1 MSTLNSIGSIKSTG
15 SSDFDKVN
23 TVYNINECISLA
35 QKGMGDGHN
44 SRNGHND
51 NEIYNF
57 FGYKDLNSK
66 DIVDKINN
74 CDDLLKY
81 YKSMDC
87 RDKKMV
93 KPTLLSSTKYAS
105 IFGNKFPVITKFQ
118 ELGCQNKQAFNN
130 VLDKAC
136 KIVDKYPHGECWL
149 APNDKTKNAIF
160 TNVGD
165 VNVYVTPDKKN
176 GKQMTKEQLQISR
189 IDGDIDLTSD
199 KIKAL
204 ENEQEYNKLYKKAIK
219 EGKSFDDVYKQY
231 TDDNRKKED
240 KTNMR
245 EISDII

>member
-66 DIVDKINN
+66 NIVDKIND

-87 RDKKMV
+87 RDKK
-93 KPTLLSSTKYAS
+93 
-105 IFGNKFPVITKFQ
+105 IG
-118 ELGCQNKQAFNN
+118 
-130 VLDKAC
+130 
-136 KIVDKYPHGECWL
+136 
-149 APNDKTKNAIF
+149 
-160 TNVGD
+160 
-165 VNVYVTPDKKN
+165 
-176 GKQMTKEQLQISR
+176 
-189 IDGDIDLTSD
+189 
-199 KIKAL
+199 
-204 ENEQEYNKLYKKAIK
+204 
-219 EGKSFDDVYKQY
+219 
-231 TDDNRKKED
+231 
-240 KTNMR
+240 
-245 EISDII
+245 